1 LLARYGGSLQALLAD
16 TFPEMFPKTRRA
28 SNLPAYLTACNTRFS
43 IGSEGYWDNI
53 ENRRQFLRSFAA
65 KMEFDPWI
73 AENWRDKKPQ
83 LRAAGVPNFI
93 IITLSLSLS
102 LSLSLFLTL
111 NITGSA
117 FIGFVWGYVAYAY

>member
-1 LLARYGGSLQALLAD
+1 
-16 TFPEMFPKTRRA
+16 
-28 SNLPAYLTACNTRFS
+28 
-43 IGSEGYWDNI
+43 
-53 ENRRQFLRSFAA
+53 
-65 KMEFDPWI
+65 MEFDPWI